1 MWVRAPGSLVLHS
14 AVRVRYRWFGAHLG
28 NGRGSI
34 VGVVLPGTVHAFARA
49 SCLQC
54 YQVERI
60 DLVAR
65 LGAIAELVPELPAM
79 GEERAHG

>member
-1 MWVRAPGSLVLHS
+1 M
-14 AVRVRYRWFGAHLG
+14 
-28 NGRGSI
+28 
-34 VGVVLPGTVHAFARA
+34 LPGTVHAFARA